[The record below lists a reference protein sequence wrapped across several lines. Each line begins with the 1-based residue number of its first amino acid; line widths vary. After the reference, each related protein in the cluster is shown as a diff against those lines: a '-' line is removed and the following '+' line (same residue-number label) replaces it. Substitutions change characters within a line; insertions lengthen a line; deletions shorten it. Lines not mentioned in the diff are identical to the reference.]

1 MKKQNFKHRAFRFLT
16 IIIGIAL
23 FVTMISLIESLLKF
37 SSDTISLVVSTL
49 EAGGLIVSLF
59 IAIQQLSDSK
69 EIARADFL
77 VELNNSFINNEGNL
91 QLYTAL
97 QDCVDNKCCH
107 KNSCGTEGKCVVDLP
122 KVVVS
127 NYLTFF
133 ETVYLLICNGVITL
147 EMIDDLFAYRFFLA
161 IHSEFVQQ
169 QKLATQ
175 PENFKNIF
183 CLEYKWLKYRRET
196 AHKIDSADSVYH
208 RLPLSDLMKTAAQ
221 KKLYRQWIQEANKQ

>member
-1 MKKQNFKHRAFRFLT
+1 MKKQNFKHKAFRFLT
-16 IIIGIAL
+16 IVIGIAL
-23 FVTMISLIESLLKF
+23 FITIISLIESLLKF

-49 EAGGLIVSLF
+49 EASGLIVSLF
-59 IAIQQLSDSK
+59 IAIRQLADSK

-97 QDCVDNKCCH
+97 QNCVDSKCQH
-107 KNSCGTEGKCVVDLP
+107 KSSGCGEGKCAVNLP

-169 QKLATQ
+169 EKLATQ

-183 CLEYKWLKYRRET
+183 CLEYKWLKYREET
-196 AHKIDSADSVYH
+196 AHKIDKAESVY
-208 RLPLSDLMKTAAQ
+208 RKLPLKDLMKTEAQ
-221 KKLYRQWIQEANKQ
+221 KELYNSWIQEANN